1 METSND
7 WITDCS
13 SNCFNHIAHYRTRY
27 KSGATWRNRADQG
40 SRYPIREEEPTNKP
54 KAAVKVATA
63 PPAQNPYIPPTYAS
77 TAIYHTCMLQ
87 ICPWSSEQQDWGSG
101 QGCRDWSYCWR
112 DRRNTLCIDSTKTR
126 QTMHDTKKLILP
138 TCVQVAIIPN
148 CI

>member
-54 KAAVKVATA
+54 KAAVKVTTA
-63 PPAQNPYIPPTYAS
+63 PPAQNPYIPPKLRIHRNLSYLHVTNMPLIKW
-77 TAIYHTCMLQ
+77 TARLRK
-87 ICPWSSEQQDWGSG
+87 WSRMQGLELLLAGQAEHSMYRFNENQTNDARYQEAYSSYMRSSG
-101 QGCRDWSYCWR
+101 YYS
-112 DRRNTLCIDSTKTR
+112 
-126 QTMHDTKKLILP
+126 
-138 TCVQVAIIPN
+138 
-148 CI
+148 

>member
-7 WITDCS
+7 WIANCS

-63 PPAQNPYIPPTYAS
+63 PPAQNLYVPPQPTHPPQSIILACYKYAPDQVNS
-77 TAIYHTCMLQ
+77 KTEEVVKDAAIGAIAGGTG
-87 ICPWSSEQQDWGSG
+87 E
-101 QGCRDWSYCWR
+101 
-112 DRRNTLCIDSTKTR
+112 TLY
-126 QTMHDTKKLILP
+126 
-138 TCVQVAIIPN
+138 V
-148 CI
+148 